1 MNFENICT
9 EKEAQFLLNNLK
21 PTDNILEYGNGDL
34 SLQIADKVRHVS
46 VITHDLNSYGK
57 IIENKPE
64 NIEILHVPTN
74 IPQTSDDGNYNEF
87 KDYIE
92 APKELLNRFGKFNV
106 IIIRGRAR
114 VECAKF
120 AKNIAQEGCKIFV
133 LDYAH
138 PNPEYTRNEY
148 FEIEKHLTKT
158 GWEFTMCSFSIEYD
172 PEQFQQ
178 DVQQM
183 IDEITESETT
193 ITNEDNNTHI
203 VKDLHKNKE
212 ATKPFKK
219 KVGGEK
225 LKQLSKNEQNRV
237 KGVAKKIAKIKK

>member
-21 PTDNILEYGNGDL
+21 PTDNVLEYGNGDL
-34 SLQIADKVRHVS
+34 AMQIANKVRHVS

-57 IIENKPE
+57 VIENKPD
-64 NIEILHVPTN
+64 NIEVLHVPTN

-148 FEIEKHLTKT
+148 FEIEKHLIKT
-158 GWEFTMCSFSIEYD
+158 GAEFTMHLFSIENETNS
-172 PEQFQQ
+172 PLEATGK
-178 DVQQM
+178 
-183 IDEITESETT
+183 EKLETT
-193 ITNEDNNTHI
+193 TIFKVVFDENTKMSINETPIKTSEPNSPLDVESKKSPTGCGQKSWWRKI
-203 VKDLHKNKE
+203 K
-212 ATKPFKK
+212 AAFKK
-219 KVGGEK
+219 
-225 LKQLSKNEQNRV
+225 
-237 KGVAKKIAKIKK
+237 